1 MSEAINRTGEK
12 TFHMKSNIQITIF
25 HNTCPI
31 ESSIRNKNNINAIN
45 SRAIII
51 TGFIMSSCIIR
62 TKICCL
68 HKNIDEKI

>member
-1 MSEAINRTGEK
+1 MSEAINRTGEKK

-45 SRAIII
+45 SCAIII
-51 TGFIMSSCIIR
+51 TGFIMSSCIIQTKNCVVC
-62 TKICCL
+62 TKI
-68 HKNIDEKI
+68 